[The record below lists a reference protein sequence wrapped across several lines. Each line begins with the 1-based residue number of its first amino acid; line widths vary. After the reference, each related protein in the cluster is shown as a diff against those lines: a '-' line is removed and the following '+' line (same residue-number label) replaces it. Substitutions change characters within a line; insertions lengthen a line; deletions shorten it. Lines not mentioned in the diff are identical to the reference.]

1 MIILKTLLLSATDV
15 ARVINFKD
23 VIAAVEKGYIA
34 FNRGLIQQPPI
45 QSMEMEEYNAEMDVK
60 TCYNGLNSLISVKML
75 AGSNDNYKIGL
86 PSYMGTVSIL
96 SGKDGT
102 AKCIMDAGLIT
113 GIRTG
118 AAGALSCK
126 YLARKDSEVVAVI
139 GAGGQARNQVYALNE
154 IFDIK
159 EVRVYSTAKDE
170 MPKYKEDVEKRIGV
184 KVTITNSVS
193 EAMNGA
199 DIAIS
204 TTPAK
209 EFLVD
214 AKDVKPGMHIVAVGA
229 DIAGKNE
236 WDPEIFRNARIF
248 NDSKSQCTVRGETRN
263 ALVKGVITEDDI
275 IGEIGQVIEGQIKGR
290 TLDDEVTI
298 FDTVGLAFQDNVT
311 AEMIF
316 DTAVKTKMGTFFD
329 F

>member
-1 MIILKTLLLSATDV
+1 MKTLLLSATDV
-15 ARVINFKD
+15 AKVINFKD
-23 VIAAVEKGYIA
+23 VIEAVEKGYIA

-45 QSMEMEEYNAEMDVK
+45 QSMEMDEYNAEMDVK

-75 AGSNDNYKIGL
+75 AGSNDNCKVDL
-86 PSYMGTVSIL
+86 PPYMGTVSIL

-102 AKCIMDAGLIT
+102 TQCIMDAGLIT

-139 GAGGQARNQVYALNE
+139 GAGGQARNQIYALKELFN
-154 IFDIK
+154 IK
-159 EVRVYSTAKDE
+159 EIRVFSPSKEE
-170 MPKYKEDVEKRIGV
+170 MPKYKEEVEAKTGV
-184 KVTITNSVS
+184 KVVITESAS
-193 EAMNGA
+193 EAMKGA

-209 EFLVD
+209 EYMIE

-236 WDPEIFRNARIF
+236 WDPEIFRRAKVY
-248 NDSKSQCTVRGETRN
+248 NDSKSQCAVRGETRN

-275 IGEIGQVIEGQIKGR
+275 MGEIGQVIEGQIPAR
-290 TLDDEVTI
+290 TSDDEITI
-298 FDTVGLAFQDNVT
+298 FDTVGLALQDNVT

-316 DTAVKTKMGTFFD
+316 NTAVKTGMGTYFEF
-329 F
+329 

>member
-1 MIILKTLLLSATDV
+1 MKTLLLSATDV
-15 ARVINFKD
+15 AKVINFKN
-23 VIAAVEKGYIA
+23 VIEAVEKGYIA

-45 QSMEMEEYNAEMDVK
+45 QSMEMDEYNAAMDVK

-75 AGSNDNYKIGL
+75 AGSHDNYKVDL
-86 PSYMGTVSIL
+86 PPYMGTVSLL

-102 AKCIMDAGLIT
+102 TQCIMDAGLIT
-113 GIRTG
+113 GLRTG

-139 GAGGQARNQVYALNE
+139 GAGGQARNQIYALNE
-154 IFDIK
+154 LFDIK
-159 EVRVYSTAKDE
+159 EIRVYNPKADE
-170 MPKYKEDVEKRIGV
+170 MPKYKEDVEREIGV
-184 KVTITNSVS
+184 KVTITESAS
-193 EAMNGA
+193 EAMKGA

-209 EFLVD
+209 EFLVE

-263 ALVKGVITEDDI
+263 ALVKGVITEEDI
-275 IGEIGQVIEGQIKGR
+275 AGEIGQVIEGQIPGR
-290 TLDDEVTI
+290 TSDDEITI
-298 FDTVGLAFQDNVT
+298 FDTVGLALQDNVT

-316 DTAVKTKMGTFFD
+316 ETAVKTGMGTYFEF
-329 F
+329 